1 VRPSTSAQIR
11 PGTAPKP
18 VQGVD
23 ASVGEAWLS
32 LSQAAAALGIHP
44 VTLRRWADLERI
56 PASRTAGG
64 HRRFSRLDVETFLKG
79 HRRIRRV
86 GGIEHRWAAEAQRR
100 IRRQPPFDA
109 GRITLLDPIDR
120 ERFRRSGQ
128 RLLALTVEV
137 CQGACEVEQAR
148 REAKRIGRSYGA
160 WARGKGID
168 SPKMLRAFHLIRRT
182 MIDAAF
188 ELTEMENLE
197 PQAVR
202 ELLVRLEE
210 SMDAV
215 EMGLLEASLPVH
227 VRTAGSG

>member
-1 VRPSTSAQIR
+1 M
-11 PGTAPKP
+11 
-18 VQGVD
+18 
-23 ASVGEAWLS
+23 
-32 LSQAAAALGIHP
+32 
-44 VTLRRWADLERI
+44 
-56 PASRTAGG
+56 
-64 HRRFSRLDVETFLKG
+64 
-79 HRRIRRV
+79 
-86 GGIEHRWAAEAQRR
+86 
-100 IRRQPPFDA
+100 
-109 GRITLLDPIDR
+109 
-120 ERFRRSGQ
+120 
-128 RLLALTVEV
+128 
-137 CQGACEVEQAR
+137 EQAR